1 MSSRYNSNNV
11 ENIRFGVLRNNGSTT
26 DVFQGNQG
34 KKMSIDPPSSDS
46 QRNLM
51 KVSYKCNKNRSSVT
65 RGTNLSKNRSNSGI
79 RNTTYLKSHQFLRT
93 NNNGA
98 LQSFHGH
105 VQNIGSSS
113 NTSKN
118 FSQSRKM
125 SINQMKTVNNL
136 DEEGKAPLDKDN
148 NNYTSFHTSKQTSF
162 RQSYVGVTN
171 TSGSN
176 IAYNHYSNMNNYS
189 SLTNSSAKPGDA
201 SGCKDVQTVN
211 ALKIA
216 RKDIRGIEKRWNLS
230 KSRSN
235 RSSSMSQSKSISRK
249 KTKRSSDK

>member
-11 ENIRFGVLRNNGSTT
+11 ENIRFGGLRNNGSTT
-26 DVFQGNQG
+26 DVFQGNQS
-34 KKMSIDPPSSDS
+34 KKISIDPPSSDS

-51 KVSYKCNKNRSSVT
+51 KISYKCNKNGTSVS
-65 RGTNLSKNRSNSGI
+65 RGSNLSKNRSNSGI

-98 LQSFHGH
+98 LQSFHGQI
-105 VQNIGSSS
+105 QNLGTAS

-118 FSQSRKM
+118 FSQSRKL

-136 DEEGKAPLDKDN
+136 EDEGKAPLDKDSN

-162 RQSYVGVTN
+162 RQSYVGGTN

-189 SLTNSSAKPGDA
+189 SLTNSSAKPG
-201 SGCKDVQTVN
+201 T
-211 ALKIA
+211 
-216 RKDIRGIEKRWNLS
+216 E
-230 KSRSN
+230 
-235 RSSSMSQSKSISRK
+235 SS
-249 KTKRSSDK
+249 